1 MLDQNIFSFEV
12 RVNYLVLCEQH
23 EHFRN
28 FNDYFL
34 EDVDILGNLI
44 VKWFVNN
51 LAKLIVTYLVDFLA
65 IMFVSTDIIQAVSKR
80 TTTFFVEYPSILL
93 VYFVRIHLWKISNA
107 RMFSK
112 FRSWKSSQSKKFWSK
127 PNLLH
132 MSLMVIFSYYLFDS
146 KQLWA
151 PFMLS

>member
-1 MLDQNIFSFEV
+1 MFDEDIFSFKV

-93 VYFVRIHLWKISNA
+93 VYFVRIH
-107 RMFSK
+107 F
-112 FRSWKSSQSKKFWSK
+112 
-127 PNLLH
+127 
-132 MSLMVIFSYYLFDS
+132 
-146 KQLWA
+146 
-151 PFMLS
+151 